1 MSKTNGHIW
10 GAIFDWDGVVIDS
23 SAQHAESW
31 GRLAREI
38 AKPLPA
44 DHFKSGFGRKNE
56 FIIPEILGW
65 SRDPDEIKRLSLR
78 KESLYRDIVK
88 ERGLSPLP
96 GVKEWLQRLAEAG
109 IPCVVG
115 SSTHRLNIEVSLEI
129 IHLAEF
135 FSGIVSSED
144 VTQGKPAPDVFL
156 KAAEKIHRTPGACV
170 VFEDAH
176 VGIQAARNAG
186 MKVVAVATTNPLADL
201 GAADLAVARLDEI
214 SLATIDAWFL

>member
-1 MSKTNGHIW
+1 LSKTNGHIW

-31 GRLAREI
+31 ERLAREI

-56 FIIPEILGW
+56 FIIPKILGW